1 MLLKEI
7 HDIIEEG
14 DNGTPH
20 DIVEVMFNLL
30 DANQLNQLED
40 IIVNQYPKDDDYDP
54 TPYYLYDNTYG
65 EPQISWKERQDAEQK
80 RCEEQF

>member
-1 MLLKEI
+1 MTLLNEI

-30 DANQLNQLED
+30 DENQLDQLED
-40 IIVNQYPKDDDYDP
+40 TI
-54 TPYYLYDNTYG
+54 NTYYR
-65 EPQISWKERQDAEQK
+65 E
-80 RCEEQF
+80 

>member
-1 MLLKEI
+1 MTYSEGREETLLLNI

-30 DANQLNQLED
+30 DENQLEQLED
-40 IIVNQYPKDDDYDP
+40 IIVNQY
-54 TPYYLYDNTYG
+54 G
-65 EPQISWKERQDAEQK
+65 E
-80 RCEEQF
+80 

>member
-1 MLLKEI
+1 MTLLNEI

-30 DANQLNQLED
+30 DVNQLEQLED
-40 IIVNQYPKDDDYDP
+40 IICNQYPK
-54 TPYYLYDNTYG
+54 
-65 EPQISWKERQDAEQK
+65 
-80 RCEEQF
+80 

>member
-1 MLLKEI
+1 MTYQIETPQDTWFEGREETLLFNI

-30 DANQLNQLED
+30 DENQLDQLED
-40 IIVNQYPKDDDYDP
+40 IITNQY
-54 TPYYLYDNTYG
+54 G
-65 EPQISWKERQDAEQK
+65 E
-80 RCEEQF
+80 

>member
-1 MLLKEI
+1 MTYRIETPQDTWWEGKEEDLLNEI

-30 DANQLNQLED
+30 DENQLEQLED
-40 IIVNQYPKDDDYDP
+40 IITNQY
-54 TPYYLYDNTYG
+54 G
-65 EPQISWKERQDAEQK
+65 E
-80 RCEEQF
+80 

>member
-1 MLLKEI
+1 MTYQFETPQDTWWEGKEEDLLFQI

-30 DANQLNQLED
+30 DENQLDQLED
-40 IIVNQYPKDDDYDP
+40 IIINR
-54 TPYYLYDNTYG
+54 YG
-65 EPQISWKERQDAEQK
+65 E
-80 RCEEQF
+80 

>member
-1 MLLKEI
+1 MVRAKYDITEGREDLLFNI

-30 DANQLNQLED
+30 DEQQLEQLED
-40 IIVNQYPKDDDYDP
+40 IIVNQY
-54 TPYYLYDNTYG
+54 G
-65 EPQISWKERQDAEQK
+65 R
-80 RCEEQF
+80 